1 MKKVVKGIFI
11 ALGFICFVLGAAGA
25 ALPVLPTTPFLLAS
39 AFCFARG
46 SERVNQWFR
55 STKLYKKHLDS
66 FVHERSMFLKTKV
79 CILVFASTMLIIA
92 FLAMQNLYGRIFIV
106 LLITFKT
113 YYFLFRIKTKK
124 PTEEEAHVRI
134 M

>member
-1 MKKVVKGIFI
+1 
-11 ALGFICFVLGAAGA
+11 
-25 ALPVLPTTPFLLAS
+25 
-39 AFCFARG
+39 
-46 SERVNQWFR
+46 
-55 STKLYKKHLDS
+55 
-66 FVHERSMFLKTKV
+66 MFLKTKV

-113 YYFLFRIKTKK
+113 HYFLFRIKTKK
-124 PTEEEAHVRI
+124 PAEEEAHVRI